1 MGARPNTAHDERAR
15 LHRRKTEG
23 RQIGMADAMKTTGAA
38 QAGKV
43 WFITGASTGF
53 GRLLA
58 EEVLKAGGRVIATA
72 RKFDQIKE
80 LAEKH
85 PETAWVFALDVTK
98 PEQIEDVAAKAI
110 AVWGRIDVLVN
121 NAGYG
126 IAGGIEETDEAEFL
140 PVFET
145 NVLGL
150 IRVTRAFLPQ
160 FRRQHAG
167 HILNLSSIA
176 GLVGQAGWG
185 YYNTSKFAVEGF
197 SEALAAEMAP
207 LGVRV
212 TIVEPGPFRTDFLG
226 RSAVLAARH
235 MAEYDDSV
243 GATREY
249 FHGQP
254 GKQKGDPLKAV
265 HAMMAVVESP
275 NPPLHLLLGA
285 LAYNRFKG
293 KLERWHEEM
302 AAYEKVTLGA
312 DFPEGS

>member
-1 MGARPNTAHDERAR
+1 
-15 LHRRKTEG
+15 
-23 RQIGMADAMKTTGAA
+23 MADSTKTTE
-38 QAGKV
+38 AGRAGRV

-72 RKFDQIKE
+72 RNVEQITE
-80 LAEKH
+80 LTVQYT
-85 PETAWVFALDVTK
+85 ETARVFALDVTR
-98 PEQIEDVAAKAI
+98 PEQIEEVAAEAI
-110 AVWGRIDVLVN
+110 AAFGRVDVLVN

-126 IAGGIEETDEAEFL
+126 IVGGIEETAEAEFL

-167 HILNLSSIA
+167 HILMLSSIA
-176 GLVGQAGWG
+176 GLVGQGGWG

-197 SEALAAEMAP
+197 SEALAAEVAP
-207 LGVRV
+207 LGIKV

-226 RSAVLAARH
+226 RSAVVAARRI
-235 MAEYDDSV
+235 AEYEDGV
-243 GATREY
+243 GKARAWHSEM
-249 FHGQP
+249 P
-254 GKQKGDPLKAV
+254 GKQQGDPLKAV
-265 HAMMAVVESP
+265 HAMMAVVASP
-275 NPPLHLLLGA
+275 DPPLHLLLGA

-293 KLERWHEEM
+293 KLDRWREEIE
-302 AAYEKVTLGA
+302 AYESVTLGT
-312 DFPEGS
+312 DYPE